1 MLFIMSYSE
10 LRPLHI
16 MINKDHDMI
25 EADNPSLFF
34 MVAHSFI
41 HIGSK
46 YRPQSS
52 HWNIHNS
59 STDI

>member
-41 HIGSK
+41 HIGYK